1 LTTFSPSGISHFC
14 HRVRQRTADYAVA
27 TTADGGTMTVDSSR
41 RLDAATCAALRYAEP
56 MEIWLLLLLLPLA
69 GVVVWAWWR
78 VRVSAS
84 SSSAKHRGDKRV
96 FETTMGDLRDLR
108 HALRPL
114 QKDRRNHPQD

>member
-1 LTTFSPSGISHFC
+1 MAGPTFPTGSN
-14 HRVRQRTADYAVA
+14 QRTADCAVA
-27 TTADGGTMTVDSSR
+27 TAADGGTTTVDSSR
-41 RLDAATCAALRYAEP
+41 RLDAATRAALRYAEP

-78 VRVSAS
+78 TRVSAS
-84 SSSAKHRGDKRV
+84 SSSTEDRGEKQV

-114 QKDRRNHPQD
+114 QKDRRDPPHG